1 MLFSAQIGGALM
13 TVTMVF
19 VHGRGQEF
27 HDPAAV
33 VRSWQAGLAAGLIK
47 AGMAPLS
54 DVPVVFPYYGNLLY
68 QITAQ
73 VARDPIELEA
83 MPAAPDEAG
92 PFHPY
97 LPEDAGR
104 LERELLADMAAAA
117 RPAAGEETA
126 GEEAAGEEEEAFG
139 LDRVLSWGAAR
150 DTLTWVARHTRVDQA
165 IITDYL
171 RDVAVY
177 LTRARSQVLDLVREA
192 IPPGVPVVLVSHS
205 LGTVVARDLLDDTQ
219 LRDRVTL
226 WVTAGSPL
234 GLDAVQ
240 KNLLTK
246 GTRNPGVSW
255 VSAYDVHDIVTL
267 GHPLLPVWGPPLGD
281 VKVDNGD
288 SPHSIERYLNHPEVA
303 GPIGT
308 AVRAGRSAPS

>member
-1 MLFSAQIGGALM
+1 M

-27 HDPAAV
+27 QDPAV
-33 VRSWQAGLAAGLIK
+33 LVRSWQAGLAAGLIK
-47 AGMAPLS
+47 AGMAPLA
-54 DVPVVFPYYGNLLY
+54 DAPVVFPYYGNLLY

-73 VARDPIELEA
+73 VARDPIELEV
-83 MPAAPDEAG
+83 MPAGPGEAG
-92 PFHPY
+92 PLHPY

-117 RPAAGEETA
+117 RPAAA
-126 GEEAAGEEEEAFG
+126 EEEAFG
-139 LDRVLSWGAAR
+139 FDRVLSWGAAR
-150 DTLTWVARHTRVDQA
+150 DTLTWIARHSRVDQA
-165 IITDYL
+165 IISDYL

-177 LTRARSQVLDLVREA
+177 LTRGRSQVLDLVRQA
-192 IPPGVPVVLVSHS
+192 IPAGVPVVLISHS

-219 LRDRVTL
+219 LRDRTML

-240 KNLLTK
+240 KNLLTQ
-246 GTRNPGVSW
+246 GPHNPGVSW
-255 VSAYDVHDIVTL
+255 VSAYDVHDIVAL
-267 GHPLLPVWGPPLGD
+267 GHPLLPAWGPPLGD
-281 VKVDNGD
+281 VRVDNAD

-308 AVRAGRSAPS
+308 AVRASRSAPS

>member
-1 MLFSAQIGGALM
+1 M

-27 HDPAAV
+27 QDPAVLA
-33 VRSWQAGLAAGLIK
+33 RSWQASLAAGLIK
-47 AGMAPLS
+47 AGMASLADAPT
-54 DVPVVFPYYGNLLY
+54 VFPYYGNLLY

-83 MPAAPDEAG
+83 MPAGPDEPG

-104 LERELLADMAAAA
+104 LERELLADMATVA
-117 RPAAGEETA
+117 RPAAGEK
-126 GEEAAGEEEEAFG
+126 EEAFG

-150 DTLTWVARHTRVDQA
+150 DTLTWIARHTRVDQA

-205 LGTVVARDLLDDTQ
+205 LGTVVARDLLDDAQ
-219 LRDRVTL
+219 LRDRVML

-246 GTRNPGVSW
+246 GAHNPGVSW
-255 VSAYDVHDIVTL
+255 VSAYDVHDIVAL
-267 GHPLLPVWGPPLGD
+267 GHPLLPGWGPPLSD
-281 VKVDNGD
+281 VKVDNAD
-288 SPHSIERYLNHPEVA
+288 SPHSIERYLAHPEVA
-303 GPIGT
+303 GSIGT
-308 AVRAGRSAPS
+308 AVRASRSAPS

>member
-1 MLFSAQIGGALM
+1 M

-27 HDPAAV
+27 RDPAAV

-47 AGMAPLS
+47 AGMAPLA

-83 MPAAPDEAG
+83 MPAGPDEPG

-117 RPAAGEETA
+117 RPAAGEE
-126 GEEAAGEEEEAFG
+126 EAFG

-150 DTLTWVARHTRVDQA
+150 DTLTWIARHTRVDQA
-165 IITDYL
+165 IVTDYL

-177 LTRARSQVLDLVREA
+177 LTRGRSQVLDLVRKA
-192 IPPGVPVVLVSHS
+192 IPAKVPVVLVSHS
-205 LGTVVARDLLDDTQ
+205 LGTVVARDLLGDAE
-219 LRDRVTL
+219 LRDRTML

-234 GLDAVQ
+234 GLDAVE
-240 KNLLTK
+240 KNVLTQ
-246 GTRNPGVSW
+246 GARNPGVSW
-255 VSAYDVHDIVTL
+255 VSAYDVHDIVAL
-267 GHPLLPVWGPPLGD
+267 GHPLLPTWGPPLAD

-288 SPHSIERYLNHPEVA
+288 SPHSIERYLSHPEVA

-308 AVRAGRSAPS
+308 AVRASRSAPS

>member
-1 MLFSAQIGGALM
+1 M
-13 TVTMVF
+13 TVTMIF

-27 HDPAAV
+27 QDPAAV

-47 AGMAPLS
+47 AGMAPLA

-83 MPAAPDEAG
+83 MPAGPDEPG
-92 PFHPY
+92 PVHPS
-97 LPEDAGR
+97 LPEEAGR

-117 RPAAGEETA
+117 RPAAGEE
-126 GEEAAGEEEEAFG
+126 EAFG

-150 DTLTWVARHTRVDQA
+150 DTLTWIARHTRVDQA

-177 LTRARSQVLDLVREA
+177 LTRGRSQVLDLVREA
-192 IPPGVPVVLVSHS
+192 IPAEVPVVLVSHS
-205 LGTVVARDLLDDTQ
+205 LGTVVARDLLGDAE
-219 LRDRVTL
+219 LRDRTML
-226 WVTAGSPL
+226 WITAGSPL
-234 GLDAVQ
+234 GLDAVE
-240 KNLLTK
+240 KNLRTQ
-246 GTRNPGVSW
+246 GARNPGVSW
-255 VSAYDVHDIVTL
+255 VSAYDVHDIVAL
-267 GHPLLPVWGPPLGD
+267 GHPLLPSWGPPLVD

-288 SPHSIERYLNHPEVA
+288 SPHSIERYLSHPEVA

-308 AVRAGRSAPS
+308 AVRASRSAPSRSGAR

>member
-1 MLFSAQIGGALM
+1 M

-27 HDPAAV
+27 QDPAV
-33 VRSWQAGLAAGLIK
+33 LVRNWQAALAAGLIK
-47 AGMAPLS
+47 AGTVPLA
-54 DVPVVFPYYGNLLY
+54 DAPVVFPYYGNLLY
-68 QITAQ
+68 QISAK

-83 MPAAPDEAG
+83 MPAGPDEAG

-117 RPAAGEETA
+117 RPAADK
-126 GEEAAGEEEEAFG
+126 EEATGKEEAFG

-150 DTLTWVARHTRVDQA
+150 DTLTWIARHTRVDQA
-165 IITDYL
+165 IIADYL

-177 LTRARSQVLDLVREA
+177 LTRGRSQVLALVREA
-192 IPPGVPVVLVSHS
+192 IPAGVPVVLVSHS
-205 LGTVVARDLLDDTQ
+205 LGTVVARDLLDDEN

-255 VSAYDVHDIVTL
+255 VSAYDVQDIVAL

>member
-1 MLFSAQIGGALM
+1 M
-13 TVTMVF
+13 TVTTVF

-27 HDPAAV
+27 QDPAV
-33 VRSWQAGLAAGLIK
+33 LVRNWRASLAAGLIK
-47 AGMAPLS
+47 AGMAPLA
-54 DVPVVFPYYGNLLY
+54 DAPVVFPYYGNLLY

-73 VARDPIELEA
+73 VARDPIELEV
-83 MPAAPDEAG
+83 MPAGPDEAG
-92 PFHPY
+92 PLHPY

-117 RPAAGEETA
+117 RPAAA
-126 GEEAAGEEEEAFG
+126 EEEEAFG
-139 LDRVLSWGAAR
+139 FDRVLSWGAAR
-150 DTLTWVARHTRVDQA
+150 DTLTWIARHTRVDQA
-165 IITDYL
+165 IISDYL

-177 LTRARSQVLDLVREA
+177 LTRARSQVLDLVRHA
-192 IPPGVPVVLVSHS
+192 IPAGVPVVLISHS

-219 LRDRVTL
+219 LRDRTML

-240 KNLLTK
+240 KNLLTQ
-246 GTRNPGVSW
+246 GPHNPGVSW
-255 VSAYDVHDIVTL
+255 VSAYDVHDIVAL
-267 GHPLLPVWGPPLGD
+267 GHPLLPAWGPPLGD

-308 AVRAGRSAPS
+308 AVRASRSAPR

>member
-1 MLFSAQIGGALM
+1 M
-13 TVTMVF
+13 TATMVF

-27 HDPAAV
+27 QDPAAL
-33 VRSWQAGLAAGLIK
+33 VRSWQAGRAAGLIK
-47 AGMAPLS
+47 AGTAPLA
-54 DVPVVFPYYGNLLY
+54 DAPVVFPYYGNLLY

-83 MPAAPDEAG
+83 MPAGPDEAG

-104 LERELLADMAAAA
+104 LECELLADMAAAA
-117 RPAAGEETA
+117 RPATG
-126 GEEAAGEEEEAFG
+126 EEEAFG

-150 DTLTWVARHTRVDQA
+150 DTLTWIARHTRVDQA
-165 IITDYL
+165 IVTDYL

-177 LTRARSQVLDLVREA
+177 LTRGRSQVLDLVREA
-192 IPPGVPVVLVSHS
+192 IPAGVPVVLVSHS
-205 LGTVVARDLLDDTQ
+205 LGTVVARDLLDDAT
-219 LRDRVTL
+219 LRNRVML

-240 KNLLTK
+240 KNLLTP
-246 GTRNPGVSW
+246 GARNPGVSW
-255 VSAYDVHDIVTL
+255 VSAYDVHDIVAL

-281 VKVDNGD
+281 VEVDNGD

-308 AVRAGRSAPS
+308 AVRASRPAPSRSGAG

>member
-1 MLFSAQIGGALM
+1 M

-27 HDPAAV
+27 QDPAVLA
-33 VRSWQAGLAAGLIK
+33 RSWQASLAAGLIK
-47 AGMAPLS
+47 AGMAPLA
-54 DVPVVFPYYGNLLY
+54 DAPTVFPYYGNLLY

-83 MPAAPDEAG
+83 MPAGPDEPG

-97 LPEDAGR
+97 LPEDGGR
-104 LERELLADMAAAA
+104 LEREVLADMATVA
-117 RPAAGEETA
+117 RPTAA
-126 GEEAAGEEEEAFG
+126 EEEAFG

-150 DTLTWVARHTRVDQA
+150 DTLTWIARNTRVDQA

-205 LGTVVARDLLDDTQ
+205 LGTVVARDLLDDAQ
-219 LRDRVTL
+219 LRDRVML

-246 GTRNPGVSW
+246 GAHNPGVSW
-255 VSAYDVHDIVTL
+255 VSAYDVHDIVAL
-267 GHPLLPVWGPPLGD
+267 GHPLLPGWGPPLSD
-281 VKVDNGD
+281 VRVDNGD
-288 SPHSIERYLNHPEVA
+288 SPHSIERYLAHPEVA

-308 AVRAGRSAPS
+308 AVRASRSAPS

>member
-1 MLFSAQIGGALM
+1 M

-27 HDPAAV
+27 QDPAVLA
-33 VRSWQAGLAAGLIK
+33 RSWQASLAAGLIK
-47 AGMAPLS
+47 AGMAPLA
-54 DVPVVFPYYGNLLY
+54 DAPAVFPYYGNLLY

-83 MPAAPDEAG
+83 MPAGPDEPG

-104 LERELLADMAAAA
+104 LEREVLADMATVA
-117 RPAAGEETA
+117 RPSAA
-126 GEEAAGEEEEAFG
+126 EEEAFG

-150 DTLTWVARHTRVDQA
+150 DTLTWIARNTRVDQA

-219 LRDRVTL
+219 LRDRVML

-246 GTRNPGVSW
+246 GAHNPGVSW
-255 VSAYDVHDIVTL
+255 VSAYDVHDIVAL
-267 GHPLLPVWGPPLGD
+267 GHPLLPGWGPPLSD
-281 VKVDNGD
+281 VKVDNAD
-288 SPHSIERYLNHPEVA
+288 SPHSIERYLTHPEVA

-308 AVRAGRSAPS
+308 AVRASRPAPW

>member
-1 MLFSAQIGGALM
+1 M
-13 TVTMVF
+13 TLTMVF

-27 HDPAAV
+27 QDPAAV
-33 VRSWQAGLAAGLIK
+33 VRSWEAGLAAGVIK
-47 AGMAPLS
+47 AGMAPLA
-54 DVPVVFPYYGNLLY
+54 DAPVVFPYYGNLLY

-177 LTRARSQVLDLVREA
+177 LTRGRSQVLDLVRKA
-192 IPPGVPVVLVSHS
+192 IPAGVPVVLVSHS
-205 LGTVVARDLLDDTQ
+205 LGTVVARDLLEDAE
-219 LRDRVTL
+219 LRDRTML

-240 KNLLTK
+240 KNLLIQ
-246 GTRNPGVSW
+246 GARNPGVSW
-255 VSAYDVHDIVTL
+255 VSAYDVHDIVAL
-267 GHPLLPVWGPPLGD
+267 GHPLLPAWGPPLAD
-281 VKVDNGD
+281 VTVDNGD
-288 SPHSIERYLNHPEVA
+288 SPHSIERYLSHPEVA

-308 AVRAGRSAPS
+308 AIRASRSAPS

>member
-1 MLFSAQIGGALM
+1 M
-13 TVTMVF
+13 TVTMIF

-27 HDPAAV
+27 QDPAAV

-47 AGMAPLS
+47 AGMAPLA

-83 MPAAPDEAG
+83 MPAGPDEAG

-104 LERELLADMAAAA
+104 LERELLADMATAAG
-117 RPAAGEETA
+117 PAAGEEQ
-126 GEEAAGEEEEAFG
+126 EAFG

-150 DTLTWVARHTRVDQA
+150 DTLTWIARHTRVDQA

-177 LTRARSQVLDLVREA
+177 LTRGRSQVLDLVREA
-192 IPPGVPVVLVSHS
+192 IPAEVPVVLVSHS
-205 LGTVVARDLLDDTQ
+205 LGTVVARDLLGDAE
-219 LRDRVTL
+219 LRDRTML
-226 WVTAGSPL
+226 WITAGSPL
-234 GLDAVQ
+234 GLDAVE
-240 KNLLTK
+240 KNLRTQ
-246 GTRNPGVSW
+246 GARNPGVSW
-255 VSAYDVHDIVTL
+255 VSAYDVHDIVAL
-267 GHPLLPVWGPPLGD
+267 GHPLLPSWGPPLVD

-288 SPHSIERYLNHPEVA
+288 SPHSIERYLSHPEVA

-308 AVRAGRSAPS
+308 AVRANRSAPS

>member
-1 MLFSAQIGGALM
+1 M

-19 VHGRGQEF
+19 VHGRGKEF
-27 HDPAAV
+27 QDPAVLA
-33 VRSWQAGLAAGLIK
+33 RSWQASLAAGLIK
-47 AGMAPLS
+47 AGMASLADAPT
-54 DVPVVFPYYGNLLY
+54 VFPYYGNLLY

-83 MPAAPDEAG
+83 MPAGPDEPG

-97 LPEDAGR
+97 LPEDGGR
-104 LERELLADMAAAA
+104 LEREVLADMATVA
-117 RPAAGEETA
+117 RPTAA
-126 GEEAAGEEEEAFG
+126 EEEAFG

-150 DTLTWVARHTRVDQA
+150 DTLTWIARHTRVDQA

-177 LTRARSQVLDLVREA
+177 LTRARSQVLDLVRKA
-192 IPPGVPVVLVSHS
+192 IPAGVPVVLVSHS
-205 LGTVVARDLLDDTQ
+205 LGTVVARDLLDDAR
-219 LRDRVTL
+219 LRDRVML

-246 GTRNPGVSW
+246 GAHNPGVSW
-255 VSAYDVHDIVTL
+255 VSAYDVHDIVAL
-267 GHPLLPVWGPPLGD
+267 GHPLLPGWGPPLSD
-281 VKVDNGD
+281 VRVDNGD
-288 SPHSIERYLNHPEVA
+288 SPHSIERYLAHPEVA

-308 AVRAGRSAPS
+308 AVRASRSAPS

>member
-1 MLFSAQIGGALM
+1 M

-27 HDPAAV
+27 QDPAVLA
-33 VRSWQAGLAAGLIK
+33 RSWQASLAAGLIK
-47 AGMAPLS
+47 AGMASLADAPT
-54 DVPVVFPYYGNLLY
+54 VFPYYGNLLY

-83 MPAAPDEAG
+83 MPAGPDEPG

-97 LPEDAGR
+97 LPEDGGR
-104 LERELLADMAAAA
+104 LEREVLADMATVA
-117 RPAAGEETA
+117 RPTAA
-126 GEEAAGEEEEAFG
+126 EEEAFG

-150 DTLTWVARHTRVDQA
+150 DTLTWIARNTRVDQA

-205 LGTVVARDLLDDTQ
+205 LGTVVARDLLDDAQ
-219 LRDRVTL
+219 LRDRVML

-246 GTRNPGVSW
+246 GAHNPGVSW
-255 VSAYDVHDIVTL
+255 VSAYDVHDIVAL
-267 GHPLLPVWGPPLGD
+267 GHPLLPAWGPPLRD

-308 AVRAGRSAPS
+308 AVRASRPAPS

>member
-1 MLFSAQIGGALM
+1 M
-13 TVTMVF
+13 TVTMIF

-27 HDPAAV
+27 QDPAAV

-47 AGMAPLS
+47 AGMAPLA

-83 MPAAPDEAG
+83 MPAGPDEAG

-97 LPEDAGR
+97 LPEDVGR
-104 LERELLADMAAAA
+104 LERELLADMATAAG
-117 RPAAGEETA
+117 PAAGEEQ
-126 GEEAAGEEEEAFG
+126 EAFG

-150 DTLTWVARHTRVDQA
+150 DTLTWIARHTRVDQA

-177 LTRARSQVLDLVREA
+177 LTRGRSQVLDLVREA
-192 IPPGVPVVLVSHS
+192 IPAEVPVVLVSHS
-205 LGTVVARDLLDDTQ
+205 LGTVVARDLLGDAK
-219 LRDRVTL
+219 LRDRTML

-234 GLDAVQ
+234 GLDAVE
-240 KNLLTK
+240 KNLLTQ
-246 GTRNPGVSW
+246 GARNPGVSW
-255 VSAYDVHDIVTL
+255 VSAYDVHDIVAL
-267 GHPLLPVWGPPLGD
+267 GHPLLPGWGPPLSD
-281 VKVDNGD
+281 VRVDNGD
-288 SPHSIERYLNHPEVA
+288 SPHSIERYLTHPEVA

-308 AVRAGRSAPS
+308 AVRASRSAPSRSGAR

>member
-1 MLFSAQIGGALM
+1 M
-13 TVTMVF
+13 TATMVF
-19 VHGRGQEF
+19 LHGRGQEF
-27 HDPAAV
+27 QDPAV
-33 VRSWQAGLAAGLIK
+33 LVRNWQAGLAAGLIK
-47 AGMAPLS
+47 TGMAPLA
-54 DVPVVFPYYGNLLY
+54 DAPVVFPYYGNLLY
-68 QITAQ
+68 RITAQ
-73 VARDPIELEA
+73 VARDPVELEV
-83 MPAAPDEAG
+83 MPAAPDQAG
-92 PFHPY
+92 PLHPY

-117 RPAAGEETA
+117 RPATDK
-126 GEEAAGEEEEAFG
+126 EEAAGKEEEAGREEEAFG

-150 DTLTWVARHTRVDQA
+150 DTLTWIARHTRVDQA
-165 IITDYL
+165 IIADYL

-177 LTRARSQVLDLVREA
+177 LTRGRGQVLDLVREA
-192 IPPGVPVVLVSHS
+192 VPAGVPVVLVSHS
-205 LGTVVARDLLDDTQ
+205 LGTVVARDLLDVAN

-240 KNLLTK
+240 KNLLTS
-246 GTRNPGVSW
+246 GARNPGVSW
-255 VSAYDVHDIVTL
+255 VSAYDVHDIVAL

>member
-1 MLFSAQIGGALM
+1 M
-13 TVTMVF
+13 TVTMIF

-27 HDPAAV
+27 QDPAAV

-47 AGMAPLS
+47 AGMAPLA

-83 MPAAPDEAG
+83 MPAGPDEAG

-104 LERELLADMAAAA
+104 LERELLADMATAAG
-117 RPAAGEETA
+117 PAAGEEQ
-126 GEEAAGEEEEAFG
+126 EAFG

-150 DTLTWVARHTRVDQA
+150 DTLTWIARHTRVDQA

-177 LTRARSQVLDLVREA
+177 LTRGRSQVLDLVREA
-192 IPPGVPVVLVSHS
+192 IPAEVPVVLVSHS
-205 LGTVVARDLLDDTQ
+205 LGTVVARDLLGDAE
-219 LRDRVTL
+219 LRDRTML
-226 WVTAGSPL
+226 WITAGSPL
-234 GLDAVQ
+234 GLDAVE
-240 KNLLTK
+240 KNLRTQ
-246 GTRNPGVSW
+246 GARNPGVSW
-255 VSAYDVHDIVTL
+255 VSAYDVHDIVAL
-267 GHPLLPVWGPPLGD
+267 GHPLLPSWGPPLVD

-288 SPHSIERYLNHPEVA
+288 SPHSIERYLSHPEVA

-308 AVRAGRSAPS
+308 AVRASRSAPSRSGAR

>member
-1 MLFSAQIGGALM
+1 
-13 TVTMVF
+13 
-19 VHGRGQEF
+19 
-27 HDPAAV
+27 
-33 VRSWQAGLAAGLIK
+33 
-47 AGMAPLS
+47 MAPLA

-83 MPAAPDEAG
+83 MPAGPDEPG

-117 RPAAGEETA
+117 RPAAGEEAA
-126 GEEAAGEEEEAFG
+126 GEEAAGEEEAFG

-150 DTLTWVARHTRVDQA
+150 DTLTWIARHTRVDQA

-177 LTRARSQVLDLVREA
+177 LTRGRSQVLDLVREA
-192 IPPGVPVVLVSHS
+192 IPAGVPVVLVSHS
-205 LGTVVARDLLDDTQ
+205 LGTVVARDLLGDAE
-219 LRDRVTL
+219 LRDRTML

-234 GLDAVQ
+234 GLDAVE
-240 KNLLTK
+240 KNLLTQ
-246 GTRNPGVSW
+246 GARNPGVSW
-255 VSAYDVHDIVTL
+255 VSAYDVRDIVAL
-267 GHPLLPVWGPPLGD
+267 GHPLLPSWGPPLVD

-288 SPHSIERYLNHPEVA
+288 SPHSIERYLSHPEVA

-308 AVRAGRSAPS
+308 AVRASRSAPS